1 MKSLTRG
8 LGYPFR
14 HCSPD
19 VGDADLE
26 ASPVIDSTIY
36 AIKRSFSSALIL
48 LTCSITAGMTKLPV
62 FVNSIAN
69 FPVAVLKK
77 WAHAEM
83 SFPLDGYAAVGM
95 EKLEFIAVAL
105 PGQVLDLDSAREEKP
120 RYAAL
125 LP

>member
-19 VGDADLE
+19 VGDADLD

-48 LTCSITAGMTKLPV
+48 LTCSITAGMTKLLV
-62 FVNSIAN
+62 YVNSIAN

-77 WAHAEM
+77 WFIEEFSGCNGRFM
-83 SFPLDGYAAVGM
+83 QGYG
-95 EKLEFIAVAL
+95 KL
-105 PGQVLDLDSAREEKP
+105 P
-120 RYAAL
+120 RICA
-125 LP
+125 

>member
-77 WAHAEM
+77 WFIE
-83 SFPLDGYAAVGM
+83 
-95 EKLEFIAVAL
+95 EFSGTACL
-105 PGQVLDLDSAREEKP
+105 
-120 RYAAL
+120 
-125 LP
+125 